1 MFSGI
6 WRDIFHFTH
15 NNQLALL
22 HFGIYFGLFT
32 LCRSFIVFL
41 LILFGLSLGN
51 FPFRILVLQK
61 SCPFSETLVFIGF
74 GLVDS
79 KGKLKKVFIN
89 RVFFNRMVININLLV
104 FGFAIPRFRSQL
116 SLSKES
122 TVHELN

>member
-6 WRDIFHFTH
+6 WKDIIQFTH

-22 HFGIYFGLFT
+22 HFGIFFELFT

-41 LILFGLSLGN
+41 LILLSLGLGN
-51 FPFRILVLQK
+51 FPLRILVLQK
-61 SCPFSETLVFIGF
+61 SCPFSETLLFIGF

-79 KGKLKKVFIN
+79 VWKIEKKVFIN
-89 RVFFNRMVININLLV
+89 RVFFININLLV
-104 FGFAIPRFRSQL
+104 FGFSVPRFGSKL

-122 TVHELN
+122 TIHELN